1 MGTRITREV
10 MDLLIMADNAR
21 RIGIP
26 WTDTPGTVFEKDVLG
41 WAIERK
47 LVEANTIDGE
57 ASVYRIT
64 EAGTRAIVSY
74 EVPDAPDEM
83 PLRPKKLHS
92 SMEWFLTKLADYQ
105 TVNDGWISSQQI
117 PLETVPYHM
126 RKVAQERNWV
136 EGRGNNQKREFKITA
151 KGMSLL
157 NVPAPAIAPLPNE
170 VARISRL
177 SVEEKRQLLDD
188 AKARVRQRQ
197 AAAATNGELLH
208 LHAATAD
215 EPHNAPNGCNS
226 NCEHCVYHEAITI
239 LEKNV
244 PGVRGLVDG
253 LLTIRGQK

>member
-1 MGTRITREV
+1 MGTRITPEV
-10 MDLLIMADNAR
+10 MDLLISLDNLRREGHPWSDNAYA
-21 RIGIP
+21 
-26 WTDTPGTVFEKDVLG
+26 VFEKDVRQ
-41 WAIERK
+41 WAVTRK
-47 LVEANTIDGE
+47 LVEVNTIDGE
-57 ASVYRIT
+57 APVYRIT
-64 EAGTRAIVSY
+64 EAGTRAIISY
-74 EVPDAPDEM
+74 EVPDDAA
-83 PLRPKKLHS
+83 PLRRKKLHS
-92 SMEWFLTKLADYQ
+92 SMEWFLQKLADSQ
-105 TVNDGWISSQQI
+105 TVNDGWIPSHQI
-117 PLETVPYHM
+117 PIETVPYHM

-244 PGVRGLVDG
+244 PGVRGLVDE